1 MLSVMFSV
9 KLHNL
14 PTRREF
20 RVCGLLF
27 ALLAGW
33 LGGLSVTQAETK
45 FPYEA
50 TIFTDDVDVHSG
62 PGSRFYVTASLKKGD
77 AVTVHRHDPGG
88 WYMIAPPSGSFS
100 LIRSEYVRKDSGKQG
115 TITENNVIVRVG
127 SQANSHNEVEQRRL
141 MKGDKVAILGEVTI
155 ADRGRNVLMLKIEP
169 PRGEFRWVKGDYIV
183 PKDPSLRKV
192 KDADPYAFPSNGVE
206 VEVEALPHNKPG
218 NTTNPTL
225 PVAGPGGLKPRPTPE
240 QWNNQTGAVNAGYN
254 PQQLE
259 RDRGILEAL
268 DRNFR
273 DMIQQDISTWNLR
286 DLAHD
291 YRKLQANT
299 PIPPIASQ
307 IDLRLQAMERYRK
320 IKAEYDD
327 LTRLTSS
334 TDRRDAQLLS
344 MQRRTELAQQSPFDQ
359 FEANSDERIAFNG
372 PDQSGLFSS
381 NDDALEFLPNLG
393 PTPQG
398 SPSAPS
404 AMPSPAL
411 PHRPDAKFPEA
422 APATLAP
429 HSGQHPSGQF
439 PPAHTAENH
448 PDGAPIGGMP
458 GYGPAGPPALGQSL
472 LGNPLGIGIPW
483 LQPQAWGP
491 HTQPAPGGQ
500 PQHQQQHPP
509 RGPQQNSA
517 HPGSGG
523 GYSGAGVLKQVGGT
537 ARNTPPYVLVTQ
549 DDRLLAYLHPLP
561 GVQLER
567 FLGQSIGVTG
577 DRRHHPQ
584 LQADVIHVTG
594 FAPVRLTP

>member
-1 MLSVMFSV
+1 MLSVKFSL
-9 KLHNL
+9 KLCNL
-14 PTRREF
+14 PARREI
-20 RVCGLLF
+20 RLCGLLL
-27 ALLAGW
+27 ALLVGG

-77 AVTVHRHDPGG
+77 AVSVHRHDPGG
-88 WYMIAPPSGSFS
+88 WYMVAPPSGSFS
-100 LIRSEYVRKDSGKQG
+100 LIRSEYVRKDSNKQG
-115 TITENNVIVRVG
+115 TVTENNVIVRVG
-127 SQANSHNEVEQRRL
+127 SQVNSHNEVEQRRL
-141 MKGDKVAILGEVTI
+141 MKGDKVTILGDVTI
-155 ADRGRNVLMLKIEP
+155 SDRGRNVLMLKIEP

-192 KDADPYAFPSNGVE
+192 KDADPYSFPSNGVE

-218 NTTNPTL
+218 DTSNPNF

-240 QWNNQTGAVNAGYN
+240 QWNNQTGAINAGYN

-299 PIPPIASQ
+299 PIPPIANQ

-320 IKAEYDD
+320 IKAEFDD

-344 MQRRTELAQQSPFDQ
+344 MQRRTEVAQQSPFDA
-359 FEANSDERIAFNG
+359 FESNSDERIAFNG
-372 PDQSGLFSS
+372 PDHSGLFPS
-381 NDDALEFLPNLG
+381 NEDTLEILPNLG
-393 PTPQG
+393 PSPG
-398 SPSAPS
+398 SGPSALLTV
-404 AMPSPAL
+404 PSPTPPSSNNA
-411 PHRPDAKFPEA
+411 RFPEA
-422 APATLAP
+422 SAGTSAPGFGHT
-429 HSGQHPSGQF
+429 PSGQF
-439 PPAHTAENH
+439 PSAQTGEF
-448 PDGAPIGGMP
+448 
-458 GYGPAGPPALGQSL
+458 PAGGRPGHVPAGSPPLGQSL
-472 LGNPLGIGIPW
+472 LGNPLGMGIPW

-491 HTQPAPGGQ
+491 QTQPAPGG
-500 PQHQQQHPP
+500 HPKPPSQP
-509 RGPQQNSA
+509 RGPHQTSA
-517 HPGSGG
+517 NPGPGG
-523 GYSGAGVLKQVGGT
+523 GYSGAGVLKQVGGG
-537 ARNTPPYVLVTQ
+537 ARNLPPYVLVTP
-549 DDRLLAYLHPLP
+549 DDRLLAYLQPLP

-577 DRRHHPQ
+577 DRRPHPQ
-584 LQADVIHVTG
+584 LQADVIQVTG
-594 FAPVRLTP
+594 FAPVRLTQ